1 MFDGV
6 LFKMSCT
13 LSTFTMPKPK
23 MAMKAAK
30 SVARAKKS
38 AMKNVMKKAKTVA
51 AFPGA
56 VRLRRPETFN
66 VPKAM
71 SDKVVVSN
79 LSRQSLEHTFEA
91 SAPKQ
96 NVQAIGH

>member
-1 MFDGV
+1 MFDAG

-56 VRLRRPETFN
+56 VRLRRPKTFN
-66 VPKAM
+66 VPKAI
-71 SDKVVVSN
+71 SYKVAFLKLN
-79 LSRQSLEHTFEA
+79 RKYLEHTFEA

-96 NVQAIGH
+96 NGQAIGH